1 MSGSFGLEREQRQ
14 ATLANALSTRLGML
28 HLPRALGSISLLLI
42 FAVLAACGDDTAKSA
57 EGADGGDGSAEA
69 SGDTGAVDSGSGAT
83 DVTPQDGSGDTTEP
97 LSPCNPLAEELD
109 CLLPFPSDFFLQA
122 DATLPSGNRV
132 VIPEPALPMPVRGR
146 GPLDFSRTVTSDGFS
161 PGSQILA
168 MLPGAVDGSSLAG
181 YAPQEPE
188 KALRS
193 LDADSPTVLVQV
205 SNGRKV
211 AHIAELDVR
220 APRPARQSL
229 IIRPLERLL
238 AGETYAVGISSLRD
252 LSGAAIEPSPGF
264 RTLRDGTP
272 SEDARLQA
280 AAASAESILFPALAA
295 AGKER
300 SSLQLAWTFTVG
312 SDEQLRGDLLR
323 IRGLAIEALRTAP
336 PEITIDSVEF
346 DTSARVAR
354 LIRGR
359 ITVPLFLESSEL
371 AAAVYRGADGRA
383 AQNGTTEV
391 PFVAVIPNSVVAS
404 GSPARLLQFGHGF
417 FGNSDEATEGYVT
430 EFADRFGF
438 VVIAMNWWGM
448 STDDLPALIR
458 DILNDTSLAL
468 RFTDRVHQAMINLM
482 ALAGARERLA
492 ALEPFRLDGNP
503 LVDASEVYFQ
513 GISQGH
519 ILGGTY
525 SAISPDVRH
534 AVLTSGGANFSG
546 LMFRARPFLGFL
558 GIIAAAVP
566 DALDQ
571 QKFATLAQFA
581 FDRVDPYTY
590 SAYLLGNDLDGS
602 RFDRRVL
609 MQMGVGDSEV
619 PNLGSELHARAAGLQ
634 VLQPSPVATPP
645 LMSDV
650 EGSGADSA
658 FAIYDFN
665 VDPFPSVTPAPAD
678 VGNRVHN
685 DLRGLTAAMRQ
696 LDAFFR
702 PDGRVEQFC
711 DGVCDPE

>member
-1 MSGSFGLEREQRQ
+1 LGL
-14 ATLANALSTRLGML
+14 G
-28 HLPRALGSISLLLI
+28 
-42 FAVLAACGDDTAKSA
+42 CGDDSSTNTA
-57 EGADGGDGSAEA
+57 
-69 SGDTGAVDSGSGAT
+69 DSGLADAAT
-83 DVTPQDGSGDTTEP
+83 DGSGDVIADLDASGDAADGSSDGSADSSP
-97 LSPCNPLAEELD
+97 PVAPCNPLAEELD
-109 CLLPFPSDFFLQA
+109 CLLPFPSDFFLKS
-122 DATLPSGNRV
+122 DPTLPSGHRV
-132 VIPEPALPMPVRGR
+132 VIPEAALPVPVRGR

-168 MLPGAVDGSSLAG
+168 MLPGAIDGSSLAG
-181 YAPQEPE
+181 YVPREPE

-193 LDADSPTVLVQV
+193 LDADSPTVLVEV
-205 SNGRKV
+205 LTGRKV

-220 APRPARQSL
+220 APRPARQAL
-229 IIRPLERLL
+229 IIRPLERLI

-252 LSGAAIEPSPGF
+252 LSGSAIEPSPGF
-264 RTLRDGTP
+264 KALRDGTP
-272 SEDARLQA
+272 SEDARLIA
-280 AAASAESILFPALAA
+280 ARETADAVLFPALAA

-300 SSLQLAWTFTVG
+300 SSLQLAWAFTVG
-312 SDEQLRGDLLR
+312 SDQNLRGDLLR
-323 IRGLAIEALRTAP
+323 IRGLAMEAMRTTP
-336 PEITIDSVEF
+336 PEIAIDSVEF
-346 DTSARVAR
+346 DTSPRVAR

-371 AAAVYRGADGRA
+371 AAAIYRGADGRA

-391 PFVAVIPNSVVAS
+391 PFVAVIPNSVVAG

-417 FGNSDEATEGYVT
+417 FGSSDEATEGYVT

-468 RFTDRVHQAMINLM
+468 RFTDRVHQAMVNLM
-482 ALAGARERLA
+482 AIAGARAALA
-492 ALEPFRLDGNP
+492 ELEPFRVDGNA
-503 LVDASEVYFQ
+503 LVDPSQVYFQ

-519 ILGGTY
+519 ILGATY
-525 SAISPDVRH
+525 AAISPDIQK
-534 AVLTSGGANFSG
+534 AVLTSGGANFST

-558 GIIAAAVP
+558 GIIASAVP

-571 QKFATLAQFA
+571 QKFATLSQFV
-581 FDRVDPYTY
+581 FDRIDPYTY
-590 SAYLLGNDLDGS
+590 SAFLLGNDLDGS
-602 RFDRRVL
+602 RMNRQIL

-645 LMSDV
+645 LMSIA
-650 EGSGADSA
+650 EGSGAESA
-658 FAIYDFN
+658 FALYDFQ

-685 DLRGLTAAMRQ
+685 DLRGLTASMRQ
-696 LDAFFR
+696 LDAFLR
-702 PDGRVEQFC
+702 PGGRVEQFC
-711 DGVCDPE
+711 DGLCDPE

>member
-1 MSGSFGLEREQRQ
+1 MRLRPQPSSLV
-14 ATLANALSTRLGML
+14 TTALF
-28 HLPRALGSISLLLI
+28 SLLLG
-42 FAVLAACGDDTAKSA
+42 LGCGDDSSTND
-57 EGADGGDGSAEA
+57 ADTGPADAVADA
-69 SGDTGAVDSGSGAT
+69 SGDVISDVDTSDDAT
-83 DVTPQDGSGDTTEP
+83 DGSGEGSADSSP
-97 LSPCNPLAEELD
+97 PVAPCNPLAEELD
-109 CLLPFPSDFFLQA
+109 CLLPFPSDFFLKV
-122 DATLPSGNRV
+122 DTSLPSGHRV
-132 VIPEPALPMPVRGR
+132 VIPEAALPVPVRGR

-168 MLPGAVDGSSLAG
+168 MLPGAIDGSSLAG

-220 APRPARQSL
+220 APRPARQAL
-229 IIRPLERLL
+229 IIRPLERLV

-264 RTLRDGTP
+264 RALRDGTP
-272 SEDARLQA
+272 SDDARLQA
-280 AAASAESILFPALAA
+280 EAASAESILFPALVA

-323 IRGLAIEALRTAP
+323 IRGLAIEAMRTTP

-346 DTSARVAR
+346 DTSVGVAR

-371 AAAVYRGADGRA
+371 AAAIYRGADGRA

-404 GSPARLLQFGHGF
+404 GAPARLLQFGHGF

-468 RFTDRVHQAMINLM
+468 RFTDRVHQAMVNLM
-482 ALAGARERLA
+482 AIAGARAALA
-492 ALEPFRLDGNP
+492 ELEPFRLDGNA
-503 LVDASEVYFQ
+503 LVDPSQVYFQ

-519 ILGGTY
+519 ILGATY
-525 SAISPDVRH
+525 ASISPDIQK
-534 AVLTSGGANFSG
+534 AVLTSGGANFST

-566 DALDQ
+566 DALEQ
-571 QKFATLAQFA
+571 QKFATLGQFV
-581 FDRVDPYTY
+581 FDRIDPYTY
-590 SAYLLGNDLDGS
+590 SEFLLGNDLDGS
-602 RFDRRVL
+602 RMNRQIL

-645 LMSDV
+645 LMSIA

-658 FAIYDFN
+658 FAIYDFK
-665 VDPFPSVTPAPAD
+665 VELFPSVTPSPAD
-678 VGNRVHN
+678 ALNPVHN
-685 DLRGLTAAMRQ
+685 DLRGLTASMRQ
-696 LDAFFR
+696 LDAFLR
-702 PDGRVEQFC
+702 PGGRVEQFC
-711 DGVCDPE
+711 DGLCDPE

>member
-1 MSGSFGLEREQRQ
+1 MRLRPLPSSLI
-14 ATLANALSTRLGML
+14 TTALCT
-28 HLPRALGSISLLLI
+28 LLLG
-42 FAVLAACGDDTAKSA
+42 LGCGDDSSTNTADTELADAATDGSGELLA
-57 EGADGGDGSAEA
+57 DADASGDAADGSGDGSA
-69 SGDTGAVDSGSGAT
+69 DSSPPVA
-83 DVTPQDGSGDTTEP
+83 
-97 LSPCNPLAEELD
+97 PCNPLAEELD

-122 DATLPSGNRV
+122 DATLPTGHRV
-132 VIPEPALPMPVRGR
+132 VIPDPALPIPVRGR

-168 MLPGAVDGSSLAG
+168 MLPGAIDGSSLAG

-193 LDADSPTVLVQV
+193 LDADSPTLLVQV
-205 SNGRKV
+205 SNGHKV

-220 APRPARQSL
+220 APRPARQAL
-229 IIRPLERLL
+229 ILRPLERLL
-238 AGETYAVGISSLRD
+238 AGETYAVGISALRD
-252 LSGAAIEPSPGF
+252 LDGSVIEPSPGF
-264 RTLRDGTP
+264 KSLRDGVATD
-272 SEDARLQA
+272 DARLVA
-280 AAASAESILFPALAA
+280 ARETADAVLFPTLAA

-300 SSLQLAWTFTVG
+300 GSLQLAWTFTVG
-312 SDEQLRGDLLR
+312 SDEQLRGDLLQ
-323 IRGLAIEALRTAP
+323 IRGLALEALRTAP
-336 PEITIDSVEF
+336 PAITIDSVEF
-346 DTSARVAR
+346 DTSPRVAR

-371 AAAVYRGADGRA
+371 AAAIYRDADGRA
-383 AQNGTTEV
+383 TQNGVTEV

-404 GSPARLLQFGHGF
+404 GSPARLLQYGHGF
-417 FGNSDEATEGYVT
+417 FGNADEATEGYVT

-468 RFTDRVHQAMINLM
+468 RFTDRVHQAMVNLM

-525 SAISPDVRH
+525 AAISPDVRH
-534 AVLTSGGANFSG
+534 AVLTSGGANFSE

-602 RFDRRVL
+602 RFDRQVL

-619 PNLGSELHARAAGLQ
+619 PNIGSELHARAAGLP

-645 LMSDV
+645 LMSIA

-658 FAIYDFN
+658 FAIYDFH
-665 VDPFPSVTPAPAD
+665 VDPFPSVTPAPAET
-678 VGNRVHN
+678 GNSVHN
-685 DLRGLTAAMRQ
+685 DLRGLTASMRQ
-696 LDAFFR
+696 LDAFLR
-702 PDGRVEQFC
+702 PAGRVEQFC
-711 DGVCDPE
+711 DGLCDPE

>member
-1 MSGSFGLEREQRQ
+1 MRLRPQPSSLV
-14 ATLANALSTRLGML
+14 TTALF
-28 HLPRALGSISLLLI
+28 SLLLG
-42 FAVLAACGDDTAKSA
+42 LGCGDDSSTNTADTGLADAATDGSGELLA
-57 EGADGGDGSAEA
+57 DADASGDAADGSGDGSA
-69 SGDTGAVDSGSGAT
+69 DSSPPVA
-83 DVTPQDGSGDTTEP
+83 
-97 LSPCNPLAEELD
+97 PCNPLAEELD
-109 CLLPFPSDFFLQA
+109 CLLPFPSDFFLKI
-122 DATLPSGNRV
+122 DTSLPSGHRV
-132 VIPEPALPMPVRGR
+132 VIPEAALPVPVRGR

-168 MLPGAVDGSSLAG
+168 MLPGAIDGSSLAG

-220 APRPARQSL
+220 APRPARQAL
-229 IIRPLERLL
+229 IIRPLERLV

-264 RTLRDGTP
+264 RALRDGTP

-280 AAASAESILFPALAA
+280 EAASAESILFPALAA

-323 IRGLAIEALRTAP
+323 IRGLAIEAMRTTP

-371 AAAVYRGADGRA
+371 AAAIYRGADGRA
-383 AQNGTTEV
+383 SQNGTTEV

-404 GSPARLLQFGHGF
+404 GSPARLLQYGHGF

-468 RFTDRVHQAMINLM
+468 RFTDRVHQAIVNLM
-482 ALAGARERLA
+482 AIAGARAALA
-492 ALEPFRLDGNP
+492 ELEPFRLDGNA
-503 LVDASEVYFQ
+503 LVDPSQVYFQ

-519 ILGGTY
+519 ILGATY
-525 SAISPDVRH
+525 ASISPDIQK
-534 AVLTSGGANFSG
+534 AVLTSGGANFST

-566 DALDQ
+566 DALEQ
-571 QKFATLAQFA
+571 QKFATLCQFV
-581 FDRVDPYTY
+581 FDRIDPYTY
-590 SAYLLGNDLDGS
+590 SEFLLGNDLDGS
-602 RFDRRVL
+602 RMNRQIL

-645 LMSDV
+645 LMSIA

-658 FAIYDFN
+658 FAIYDFK
-665 VDPFPSVTPAPAD
+665 VEPFPSVTPSPAD
-678 VGNRVHN
+678 ALNGVHN
-685 DLRGLTAAMRQ
+685 DLRGLTASMRQ

-702 PDGRVEQFC
+702 PAGRVEQFC
-711 DGVCDPE
+711 DGLCDPE

>member
-1 MSGSFGLEREQRQ
+1 MRRRPQPS
-14 ATLANALSTRLGML
+14 
-28 HLPRALGSISLLLI
+28 SLLTTAL
-42 FAVLAACGDDTAKSA
+42 FALLLGLGCGDDSSTNTADTGLADTATDGSGDA
-57 EGADGGDGSAEA
+57 MADVDASGDAADGSGDGSAD
-69 SGDTGAVDSGSGAT
+69 SSPPVD
-83 DVTPQDGSGDTTEP
+83 
-97 LSPCNPLAEELD
+97 PCNPLAEELD
-109 CLLPFPSDFFLQA
+109 CLLPFPSDFFLKS
-122 DATLPSGNRV
+122 DASLPSGHRV
-132 VIPEPALPMPVRGR
+132 LIPEGALPVPARGR

-168 MLPGAVDGSSLAG
+168 MLPGAIDDSSLAT
-181 YAPQEPE
+181 YAPREPE

-193 LDADSPTVLVQV
+193 LDANSPTLLVQV
-205 SNGRKV
+205 SNGHKV
-211 AHIAELDVR
+211 AHIAELDAR
-220 APRPARQSL
+220 APRPARQAL
-229 IIRPLERLL
+229 IIRPLERLI
-238 AGETYAVGISSLRD
+238 AGETYAVGISLLRD
-252 LSGAAIEPSPGF
+252 RDGSLIEPSPGF
-264 RTLRDGTP
+264 KALRDGTP
-272 SEDARLQA
+272 SDDARLIA
-280 AAASAESILFPALAA
+280 ARETADAVLFPALAA

-312 SDEQLRGDLLR
+312 SDEQLRDDLLR
-323 IRGLAIEALRTAP
+323 IRGLAIEALRTTP

-346 DTSARVAR
+346 DTSARVGR

-371 AAAVYRGADGRA
+371 AAAIYRGADGRA

-404 GSPARLLQFGHGF
+404 GSPARLLQYGHGF
-417 FGNSDEATEGYVT
+417 FGNSDEATDGYVT

-468 RFTDRVHQAMINLM
+468 RFTDRVHQAMVNLM
-482 ALAGARERLA
+482 AIAGARAALA
-492 ALEPFRLDGNP
+492 ELEPFRLDGNA
-503 LVDASEVYFQ
+503 LVDPSQVYFQ

-519 ILGGTY
+519 ILGATY
-525 SAISPDVRH
+525 AAISPDIQK
-534 AVLTSGGANFSG
+534 AVLTSGGANFST

-566 DALDQ
+566 DALEQ
-571 QKFATLAQFA
+571 QKFATLSQFV
-581 FDRVDPYTY
+581 FDRIDPYTY
-590 SAYLLGNDLDGS
+590 SEFLLGNDLDGS
-602 RFDRRVL
+602 RMNRQIL

-645 LMSDV
+645 LMSIA
-650 EGSGADSA
+650 EGSAADSA
-658 FAIYDFN
+658 FALYDFQ

-678 VGNRVHN
+678 TGNGVHN
-685 DLRGLTAAMRQ
+685 ELRLLTASMRQ
-696 LDAFFR
+696 VDAFLR
-702 PDGRVEQFC
+702 PGGRVEQFC

>member
-1 MSGSFGLEREQRQ
+1 MHF
-14 ATLANALSTRLGML
+14 ALSFWLGML
-28 HLPRALGSISLLLI
+28 NLHRALGSISLLLML
-42 FAVLAACGDDTAKSA
+42 AVLAACGDDTPKSA
-57 EGADGGDGSAEA
+57 EGADALDGSGEA

-132 VIPEPALPMPVRGR
+132 VIPEAALPVPVRGR

-168 MLPGAVDGSSLAG
+168 MLPGAIDGSSLAG

-193 LDADSPTVLVQV
+193 LDADSPTVLVEV
-205 SNGRKV
+205 LTGRKV

-220 APRPARQSL
+220 APRPARQAL
-229 IIRPLERLL
+229 IVRPLERLV

-264 RTLRDGTP
+264 QALRDGAPT
-272 SEDARLQA
+272 SDARLIA
-280 AAASAESILFPALAA
+280 ARESAEAVLFPALAA

-312 SDEQLRGDLLR
+312 SDEQLRGDLLQ
-323 IRGLAIEALRTAP
+323 IRGLAMEALRTAP

-371 AAAVYRGADGRA
+371 AAAIYRDADGRA

-404 GSPARLLQFGHGF
+404 GSPARLLQYGHGF

-468 RFTDRVHQAMINLM
+468 RFTDRVHQAMVNLM
-482 ALAGARERLA
+482 AIAGARAALA
-492 ALEPFRLDGNP
+492 ELEPFRLDGSA
-503 LVDASEVYFQ
+503 LVDPSQVYFQ

-519 ILGGTY
+519 ILGAPY
-525 SAISPDVRH
+525 AAISPDIQK
-534 AVLTSGGANFSG
+534 AVLTSGGANFST

-566 DALDQ
+566 DALEQ
-571 QKFATLAQFA
+571 QKFATLCQFV
-581 FDRVDPYTY
+581 FDRIDPYTY
-590 SAYLLGNDLDGS
+590 SEFLLGNDLDGS
-602 RFDRRVL
+602 RMNRQIL

-645 LMSDV
+645 LMSIA
-650 EGSGADSA
+650 EGSGAESA
-658 FAIYDFN
+658 FAIYDFK
-665 VDPFPSVTPAPAD
+665 VDPFPSVTPSPAD
-678 VGNRVHN
+678 ALNPVHN
-685 DLRGLTAAMRQ
+685 DLRGLTASMRQ
-696 LDAFFR
+696 LDAFLR
-702 PDGRVEQFC
+702 PGGRVEQFC
-711 DGVCDPE
+711 DGLCDPE

>member
-1 MSGSFGLEREQRQ
+1 MRLRPQPSSLL
-14 ATLANALSTRLGML
+14 TTALF
-28 HLPRALGSISLLLI
+28 SLLLG
-42 FAVLAACGDDTAKSA
+42 LGCGDDSSTNTA
-57 EGADGGDGSAEA
+57 
-69 SGDTGAVDSGSGAT
+69 DSGLADAAT
-83 DVTPQDGSGDTTEP
+83 DGSGDAIADIDTSGDAADGSSDGSADSSP
-97 LSPCNPLAEELD
+97 PVAPCNPLAEELD
-109 CLLPFPSDFFLQA
+109 CLLPFPSDFFLKS
-122 DATLPSGNRV
+122 DPTLPSGHRV
-132 VIPEPALPMPVRGR
+132 AVPEAALPVPVRGR
-146 GPLDFSRTVTSDGFS
+146 GPLDFSRTVSSDGFS

-168 MLPGAVDGSSLAG
+168 MLPGAIDGSSLAG
-181 YAPQEPE
+181 YAPREPE

-193 LDADSPTVLVQV
+193 LDADSPTVLVEV
-205 SNGRKV
+205 LTGRKV

-220 APRPARQSL
+220 APRPARQAL
-229 IIRPLERLL
+229 IIRPLERLI
-238 AGETYAVGISSLRD
+238 AGQTYAVGISSLRD
-252 LSGAAIEPSPGF
+252 LSGSVIEPSPGF
-264 RTLRDGTP
+264 RALRDGTP
-272 SEDARLQA
+272 SEDVRLIAARETA
-280 AAASAESILFPALAA
+280 DAMLFPALAA

-300 SSLQLAWTFTVG
+300 SSLQLAWSFTVG

-323 IRGLAIEALRTAP
+323 IRGLAIEAMRTTP

-371 AAAVYRGADGRA
+371 AAAIYRGADGRA
-383 AQNGTTEV
+383 SQNGTTEV

-404 GSPARLLQFGHGF
+404 GAPARLLQFGHGF

-468 RFTDRVHQAMINLM
+468 RFTDRVHQAMVNLM
-482 ALAGARERLA
+482 AIAGARAALA
-492 ALEPFRLDGNP
+492 ELEPFRLDGNA
-503 LVDASEVYFQ
+503 LVDPSQVYFQ

-519 ILGGTY
+519 ILGATY
-525 SAISPDVRH
+525 AAISPDIQK
-534 AVLTSGGANFSG
+534 AVLTSGGANFST

-571 QKFATLAQFA
+571 QKFATLSQFV
-581 FDRVDPYTY
+581 FDRIDPYTY
-590 SAYLLGNDLDGS
+590 SAFLLGNDLDGS
-602 RFDRRVL
+602 RMNRQVL

-645 LMSDV
+645 LMSIA
-650 EGSGADSA
+650 EGSGAESA
-658 FAIYDFN
+658 FALYDFQ
-665 VDPFPSVTPAPAD
+665 VEPFPSVTPAPAD
-678 VGNRVHN
+678 LGNRVHN
-685 DLRGLTAAMRQ
+685 DLRGLTASMRQ
-696 LDAFFR
+696 LDAFLR
-702 PDGRVEQFC
+702 PGGRVEQFC
-711 DGVCDPE
+711 DGLCDPE

>member
-1 MSGSFGLEREQRQ
+1 MRLRPQPSSLI
-14 ATLANALSTRLGML
+14 TTALF
-28 HLPRALGSISLLLI
+28 SLLLG
-42 FAVLAACGDDTAKSA
+42 LGCGDDSSTNTADTGLADAATDGSGELLA
-57 EGADGGDGSAEA
+57 DADASGDAADGSGDGSA
-69 SGDTGAVDSGSGAT
+69 DSSPPVA
-83 DVTPQDGSGDTTEP
+83 
-97 LSPCNPLAEELD
+97 PCNPLAEELD
-109 CLLPFPSDFFLQA
+109 CLLPFPSDFFLKI
-122 DATLPSGNRV
+122 DTSLPTGHRV
-132 VIPEPALPMPVRGR
+132 VIPEAALPVPVRGR

-168 MLPGAVDGSSLAG
+168 MLPGAIDGSSLAG
-181 YAPQEPE
+181 YAPREPE

-193 LDADSPTVLVQV
+193 LDADSPTLLVQV
-205 SNGRKV
+205 SNGHKV
-211 AHIAELDVR
+211 AHIAEIDVR
-220 APRPARQSL
+220 APRPARQAL
-229 IIRPLERLL
+229 ILRPLERLL

-252 LSGAAIEPSPGF
+252 ISGADIEPSPGF
-264 RTLRDGTP
+264 RALRDGTP
-272 SEDARLQA
+272 SDDARLQA
-280 AAASAESILFPALAA
+280 AAVSAESILFPALAA
-295 AGKER
+295 AGRER

-359 ITVPLFLESSEL
+359 IPVPLFLESSEL
-371 AAAVYRGADGRA
+371 AAAIYRGPDGRA
-383 AQNGTTEV
+383 SQNGTTEV

-404 GSPARLLQFGHGF
+404 GSPARLLQYGHGF

-468 RFTDRVHQAMINLM
+468 RFTDRVHQAMVNLM
-482 ALAGARERLA
+482 ALGGARAALA
-492 ALEPFRLDGNP
+492 ELEPFRLNGNA
-503 LVDASEVYFQ
+503 LVDPSQFYFQ

-519 ILGGTY
+519 ILGATY
-525 SAISPDVRH
+525 AAISPDIQK
-534 AVLTSGGANFSG
+534 AVLTSGGANFST

-571 QKFATLAQFA
+571 QKFATLSQFV
-581 FDRVDPYTY
+581 FDRIDPYTY
-590 SAYLLGNDLDGS
+590 AEYLLGNDLDGS
-602 RFDRRVL
+602 RMNRQVL

-619 PNLGSELHARAAGLQ
+619 PNLGSELHARAAGLR

-645 LMSDV
+645 LMSIA

-658 FAIYDFN
+658 FALYDFQ
-665 VDPFPSVTPAPAD
+665 VEPFPSVTPAPAD
-678 VGNRVHN
+678 TGNGVHN
-685 DLRGLTAAMRQ
+685 ELRLLTASMRQ
-696 LDAFFR
+696 VDAFFR
-702 PDGRVEQFC
+702 PAGRVEQFC
-711 DGVCDPE
+711 DGLCDPE